1 MVPAALRAGF
11 HYIGGVF
18 MAGALQFH
26 NVTAIGDAL
35 AVLWKAVSK
44 YIGHESDIDF
54 FADGAHGL

>member
-1 MVPAALRAGF
+1 MRTGF

-18 MAGALQFH
+18 VTSALQFH
-26 NVTAIGDAL
+26 NVTAVGDAL
-35 AVLWKAVSK
+35 AVLWQPMSK